1 MSPIQDKL
9 AAEEECRRTEE
20 EDRWCKIALESL
32 TDAQREKF
40 AADPLDVLMIVR
52 GFWGESDRRKAI
64 CDAIKMI
71 ADWRDKVGFYKFFD
85 CHIQD
90 DKNFHA
96 WWPEKMYGH
105 DKWGHFIQGV
115 RAGEVDTDSL
125 MTLSDEALESLQG
138 QKMSAYQ
145 IYKHEWMMQNGS
157 QRYKHTLCVDLT
169 NMSMNM
175 LRGKKRQVL
184 QKIFHIGS
192 TYYPESM
199 WKIYLVNSPLIFRAI
214 WAIIKPWLHPVT
226 LSKIQ
231 IIGSA
236 KEAIKKMNEEGI
248 PIEAIPDWMGG
259 KHPGVST
266 HDYISQIIERR
277 RGFRVL

>member
-1 MSPIQDKL
+1 
-9 AAEEECRRTEE
+9 
-20 EDRWCKIALESL
+20 
-32 TDAQREKF
+32 
-40 AADPLDVLMIVR
+40 
-52 GFWGESDRRKAI
+52 
-64 CDAIKMI
+64 
-71 ADWRDKVGFYKFFD
+71 
-85 CHIQD
+85 
-90 DKNFHA
+90 
-96 WWPEKMYGH
+96 
-105 DKWGHFIQGV
+105 
-115 RAGEVDTDSL
+115 
-125 MTLSDEALESLQG
+125 
-138 QKMSAYQ
+138 
-145 IYKHEWMMQNGS
+145 
-157 QRYKHTLCVDLT
+157 
-169 NMSMNM
+169 MSMNM

>member
-1 MSPIQDKL
+1 MGI
-9 AAEEECRRTEE
+9 R
-20 EDRWCKIALESL
+20 
-32 TDAQREKF
+32 
-40 AADPLDVLMIVR
+40 
-52 GFWGESDRRKAI
+52 
-64 CDAIKMI
+64 
-71 ADWRDKVGFYKFFD
+71 
-85 CHIQD
+85 
-90 DKNFHA
+90 
-96 WWPEKMYGH
+96 WPEKMYGH

-248 PIEAIPDWMGG
+248 PIEAIPDWMGELVRVDSPASLTCG
-259 KHPGVST
+259 QEGNTQGCPPTTTSPR
-266 HDYISQIIERR
+266 SS
-277 RGFRVL
+277 RGEEDSACCNSSEPSLIFPFS